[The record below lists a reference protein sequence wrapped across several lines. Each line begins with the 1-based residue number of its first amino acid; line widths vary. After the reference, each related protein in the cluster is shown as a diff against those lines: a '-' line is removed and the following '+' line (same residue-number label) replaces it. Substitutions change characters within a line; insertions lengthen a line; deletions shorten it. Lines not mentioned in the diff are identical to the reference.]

1 MNPAGFEQLKAA
13 ALRRGQPFNVLIVD
27 DERYVREVFRD
38 YCTITKAVAV
48 DMANDG
54 RSAVEQASREK
65 YDLITLD
72 LIMPEMSGIDA
83 LIAIKDICPHVPVM
97 IVTGNAT
104 EKLIDEAGVLGA
116 CKVMYKPVL
125 LDEFVETLAYTLIDR
140 DKTDTD
146 ADKGKS

>member
-13 ALRRGQPFNVLIVD
+13 AQRRGQPFNVLIVD

-48 DMANDG
+48 DMADDG
-54 RSAVEQASREK
+54 RSAVERVSHEK

-83 LIAIKDICPHVPVM
+83 LIAIKDVCPHVPVM

-116 CKVMYKPVL
+116 CRVMYKPVL
-125 LDEFVETLAYTLIDR
+125 LDEFVDTLASTLIDR
-140 DKTDTD
+140 EKSDTKTDE
-146 ADKGKS
+146 GRS

>member
-1 MNPAGFEQLKAA
+1 MNSAGFEQLKAA
-13 ALRRGQPFNVLIVD
+13 AQRRGQPFNVLIVD

-38 YCTITKAVAV
+38 YCKITKVVAV
-48 DMANDG
+48 EMATDG
-54 RSAVEQASREK
+54 RSALDRIRHEK

-83 LIAIKDICPHVPVM
+83 LIAIKDVCPHVPVM

-125 LDEFVETLAYTLIDR
+125 LEEFIDTVAETLIKR
-140 DKTDTD
+140 DKAD
-146 ADKGKS
+146 AASTEGKP